1 MLFAHYRKAMPIAFT
16 AAWLQQ
22 RQKICHD
29 VFEDIIVSQNRTMH
43 DYARTMHIMS
53 CSDNLTAVTKAFGRY
68 TRMEL
73 DEARSKLSADLEVTI
88 SGWKQLT

>member
-1 MLFAHYRKAMPIAFT
+1 MPIAFT